1 MLTMKK
7 ITQLLVL
14 CLALPL
20 PALADGLLAVDNPA
34 KNDQEQRG
42 YAALYVFE
50 ANDQIAMRQYGG
62 DWQGAYSPR
71 SGTNIGILS
80 ARAETGAQWQGY
92 RVGVLYRAEALVEA
106 NRDTSDLVRQ
116 YENNS
121 GYDVGRTYSLDYRIK
136 GFEANGA
143 RLSKSYQLALA
154 SSWQMN
160 VGLGLSYLHGKRIK
174 LETASGQVVTLDAKD
189 LDASARLDQT
199 DSQLNVSDPA
209 KFPVLFRRPTTPS
222 GQGYALDVGM
232 VLHHRASGASIELAV
247 SDLFG
252 RINWKNLPRNVTDY
266 STANKYYDSDGFAQF
281 NPTATRTSSYQN
293 LTQKLDP
300 KLWLAASYP
309 IGEFELQGATGY
321 TRGYWF
327 PQAAVGYRV
336 NQQWR
341 LKAEY
346 DLRFHTLMLAIQSP
360 WIYLGVRTDNA
371 NLDKAKAYGITGGIH
386 LRF

>member
-7 ITQLLVL
+7 ITQLFVMF
-14 CLALPL
+14 LALPL

-42 YAALYVFE
+42 YAALHVFE

-121 GYDVGRTYSLDYRIK
+121 GYDVGRAYSLDYRIK

-154 SSWQMN
+154 NSWQMN

-174 LETASGQVVTLDAKD
+174 LETASGQVVTLNAKD
-189 LDASARLDQT
+189 LNASARLDQT

-209 KFPVLFRRPTTPS
+209 KFPVLFRRLTTPS
-222 GQGYALDVGM
+222 GQGYALDAGL
-232 VLHHRASGASIELAV
+232 VLHHRASGASIELAI
-247 SDLFG
+247 SDLLG